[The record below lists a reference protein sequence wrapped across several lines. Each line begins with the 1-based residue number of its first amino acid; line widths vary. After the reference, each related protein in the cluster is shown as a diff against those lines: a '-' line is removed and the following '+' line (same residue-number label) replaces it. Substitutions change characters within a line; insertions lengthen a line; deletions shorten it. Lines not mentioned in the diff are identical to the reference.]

1 MTPSVKIMFI
11 IILLVILSIFQVL
24 TLRTEVQIIEPKE
37 SMQNTSNAVIETKNN
52 YDNLS
57 TGPIE
62 LPIPVNDDYFIRQ
75 YDSGKIYN
83 IFEEPVRRVPRDQL
97 PPIHVKRLIDYPT
110 KGYPDVYT
118 QFGILKKKS
127 HFTTGEDHNHDMT
140 NTNNFIIRLFGRQE
154 FPGSNRYQYYTM
166 VNNGLDQIKI
176 PIYNR
181 NRELYDEDEI
191 FIKELESKY
200 IVSLYHYDNPRY
212 YPDIIY

>member
-1 MTPSVKIMFI
+1 MFI

-24 TLRTEVQIIEPKE
+24 TSRTEVQIIEPKE
-37 SMQNTSNAVIETKNN
+37 QMQNTSNAVIETKNN

-57 TGPIE
+57 TGPVMLE
-62 LPIPVNDDYFIRQ
+62 DPINDDYRIRQ
-75 YDSGKIYN
+75 YDFNKIYN
-83 IFEEPVRRVPRDQL
+83 IFEEPARRVPRDQL
-97 PPIHVKRLIDYPT
+97 PPIHVKRLIDYPSR
-110 KGYPDVYT
+110 GLPDNFT

-127 HFTTGEDHNHDMT
+127 HFTTGEDHNRDIT
-140 NTNNFIIRLFGRQE
+140 QTNNFIIRLFGRQE
-154 FPGSNRYQYYTM
+154 FPGSSRYEYYTM